1 MKLIVICWSAQAQ
14 DSVLAVGALVA
25 THFGARY
32 AQIAWS
38 GAGILVPGG
47 GRVAGGAGARNPT
60 IPELYARAAPS
71 DPTATWAPSSFVPQV
86 RSPSARTGASLP
98 PLFCFTAL
106 VLYCIFLVLLPAGK
120 RRRTEHT
127 CCRPACRFKRAQRKF

>member
-1 MKLIVICWSAQAQ
+1 MNLTIICWSAQAQ

-60 IPELYARAAPS
+60 IPELYARAAP
-71 DPTATWAPSSFVPQV
+71 ATPPPHGPRPASCRRCALPCCM
-86 RSPSARTGASLP
+86 GASLP
-98 PLFCFTAL
+98 PLFCFTA
-106 VLYCIFLVLLPAGK
+106 
-120 RRRTEHT
+120 
-127 CCRPACRFKRAQRKF
+127 